1 MIGQVAADHPV
12 KRVCDVLDVSRSGYY
27 SHLKK
32 DERPRRL
39 RDEELK
45 PLIRLAFER
54 GRGVYGSPRIKLELD
69 RSSTPCSRRRVAR
82 LMREDGLRAKTK
94 GKWKPRT
101 TQSDPKLATAPNWL
115 GEVPHPSAINQVWVS
130 DITYLQTDAGW
141 HYLAAVMDLC
151 SRRIVGWA
159 IGNSLETTLVSKA
172 LERALALRGTTPGL
186 IHHSDRGCQYASRYY
201 RQSLADSAIT
211 ASMSRKG
218 NCYDNAAMES
228 FWATLKTEGF
238 NEKELKTRRETE
250 LMVFD
255 YVEAFYNP
263 RRLHTGIGG
272 MSPIEFE
279 MKQQQQQ
286 QQQEQQKQKHQ
297 NQNQQ
302 QKQKQKQ
309 NQQPQHTPLY

>member
-1 MIGQVAADHPV
+1 
-12 KRVCDVLDVSRSGYY
+12 
-27 SHLKK
+27 
-32 DERPRRL
+32 
-39 RDEELK
+39 
-45 PLIRLAFER
+45 
-54 GRGVYGSPRIKLELD
+54 
-69 RSSTPCSRRRVAR
+69 
-82 LMREDGLRAKTK
+82 MREDGLRAKTK
-94 GKWKPRT
+94 GKWRPRT

-141 HYLAAVMDLC
+141 HYLASVMDLC

-159 IGNSLETTLVSKA
+159 IGDSLETTLVSKA

-201 RQSLADSAIT
+201 RQSLANSGIT

-272 MSPIEFE
+272 MSPMEFE
-279 MKQQQQQ
+279 MKQQEQQQ
-286 QQQEQQKQKHQ
+286 QQQKQNQEQQKQP
-297 NQNQQ
+297 QQ
-302 QKQKQKQ
+302 QNQKQ
-309 NQQPQHTPLY
+309 NQKQQQQQQHTPLN

>member
-1 MIGQVAADHPV
+1 ME
-12 KRVCDVLDVSRSGYY
+12 VSRSGYY

-45 PLIRLAFER
+45 PLIHQAFGR
-54 GRGVYGSPRIKLELD
+54 GRGVYGSPRVKLELD
-69 RSSTPCSRRRVAR
+69 RLSTPCSRRRVAR
-82 LMREDGLRAKTK
+82 LMREDGLRARTK
-94 GKWKPRT
+94 SKWRPRT
-101 TQSDPKLATAPNWL
+101 TQSDPKLGTAPNWL

-130 DITYLQTDAGW
+130 DITYLPTAAGW
-141 HYLAAVMDLC
+141 HYLAAVMDLY

-159 IGNSLETTLVSKA
+159 ASDSLETTMVSKA
-172 LERALALRGTTPGL
+172 LERAIALRGTAPGL

-228 FWATLKTEGF
+228 FWATLKTEGI

-272 MSPIEFE
+272 MSPMEFE
-279 MKQQQQQ
+279 MKQQQQ
-286 QQQEQQKQKHQ
+286 KQKLL
-297 NQNQQ
+297 N
-302 QKQKQKQ
+302 
-309 NQQPQHTPLY
+309 

>member
-1 MIGQVAADHPV
+1 MIVQMAAAYPV
-12 KRVCDVLDVSRSGYY
+12 TRACDVLEVSRSGYY

-39 RDEELK
+39 RDGELK
-45 PLIRLAFER
+45 PVIRRAFER
-54 GRGVYGSPRIKLELD
+54 GRGAYGSPRVKIELG
-69 RSSTPCSRRRVAR
+69 RSGAPCSRRRVAR
-82 LMREDGLRAKTK
+82 LMREEGLRARTK
-94 GKWKPRT
+94 GKWRPRT
-101 TQSDPKLATAPNWL
+101 TQSDPSLATAPNWL
-115 GEVPHPSAINQVWVS
+115 GEVPRPSSADQVWVS
-130 DITYLQTDAGW
+130 DITYLATDTGW

-172 LERALALRGTTPGL
+172 LERAIALRGAAPGL
-186 IHHSDRGCQYASRYY
+186 IHHSDRGCQYASRHY
-201 RQSLADSAIT
+201 RQSLADSGIT

-228 FWATLKTEGF
+228 FWATLKTEGI

-255 YVEAFYNP
+255 YIETFYNP

-272 MSPIEFE
+272 MSPMEFE

-286 QQQEQQKQKHQ
+286 KHQSQQQQQ
-297 NQNQQ
+297 N
-302 QKQKQKQ
+302 QKQKQQ
-309 NQQPQHTPLY
+309 RQQQLNH